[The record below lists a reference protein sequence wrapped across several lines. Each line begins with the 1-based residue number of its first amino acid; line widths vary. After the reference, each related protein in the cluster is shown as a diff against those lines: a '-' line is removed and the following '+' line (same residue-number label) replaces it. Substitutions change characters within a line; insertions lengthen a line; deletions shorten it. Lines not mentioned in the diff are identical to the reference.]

1 MKIVFLSPGWED
13 YLHRQQTDKMML
25 RRVNELIKQCQRTP
39 FDGIGKPEP
48 LRSNLSGWWS
58 RRNDHEHRQVYKA
71 EGDSLYILQCRKH
84 Y

>member
-13 YLHRQQTDKMML
+13 YLHWQQTDKKML
-25 RRVNELIKQCQRTP
+25 RRINELIKQCQRTP
-39 FDGIGKPEP
+39 FEGSGKPEP

-58 RRNDHEHRQVYKA
+58 RRMDHEHRLVYKA